1 MLDVTIGNNQLVWS
15 YQNAV
20 AAQQQLWLQG
30 KKSLEE
36 VLEFADDNRAESMNE

>member
-15 YQNAV
+15 YQNGV